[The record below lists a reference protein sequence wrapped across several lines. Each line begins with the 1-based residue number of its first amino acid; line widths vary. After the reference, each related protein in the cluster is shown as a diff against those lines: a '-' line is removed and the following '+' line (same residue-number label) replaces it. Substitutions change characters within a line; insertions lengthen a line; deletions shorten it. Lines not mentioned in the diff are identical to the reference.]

1 MAYQPEIQV
10 ARLIADGA
18 LSSTPNMLRQAAYE
32 PFAADAI
39 RSLRTMLLLPDE
51 SASDSLIDAA
61 AWRRATYAQRLEMV
75 ASWFRAECFA
85 ETERMNTLVESTL
98 PMQSVCTND

>member
-10 ARLIADGA
+10 ARIVAGGYQC
-18 LSSTPNMLRQAAYE
+18 PNMLRQAAYE
-32 PFAADAI
+32 PFAGDAI
-39 RSLRTMLLLPDE
+39 RSLRTMLLLLDE
-51 SASDSLIDAA
+51 STSDSLVDAS

-85 ETERMNTLVESTL
+85 EIERMNTPVECAR
-98 PMQSVCTND
+98 PMDTVGTND